1 MGILNSKINI
11 KDLEIIDEPEIKALG
26 FKKGSSGKIKM
37 QKTQDVSMEI
47 NVIGKTVDEAIN
59 ELEKYLDDAY
69 IAKLPQV
76 TIIHGKGTGKLR
88 SAIQSYLKKCNYVD
102 TYRNGTFGEG
112 GSGATIVTFK

>member
-1 MGILNSKINI
+1 
-11 KDLEIIDEPEIKALG
+11 
-26 FKKGSSGKIKM
+26 
-37 QKTQDVSMEI
+37 
-47 NVIGKTVDEAIN
+47 VIVKTVDEAIN
-59 ELEKYLDDAY
+59 ELEKYLEDTY

-76 TIIHGKGTGKLR
+76 TSIHGKGTGKLR

>member
-1 MGILNSKINI
+1 
-11 KDLEIIDEPEIKALG
+11 
-26 FKKGSSGKIKM
+26 
-37 QKTQDVSMEI
+37 MEI

-88 SAIQSYLKKCNYVD
+88 SAIQSYLKKCNYML
-102 TYRNGTFGEG
+102 
-112 GSGATIVTFK
+112 